1 MGRKAIEIL
10 TNMFRIAKMILK
22 HKNLD
27 YLRTA
32 YFLLSD
38 LLQEEK
44 SSEKNLQETDKIKN

>member
-1 MGRKAIEIL
+1 
-10 TNMFRIAKMILK
+10 MFRITKMILE

-27 YLRTA
+27 YLRTT